1 MSASDPN
8 FIVSSLP
15 SYVKENQDFLIK
27 EVVFGTPTIARITPQ
42 TGIKT
47 SAYVNYLSAAPVLQ
61 DGKGCGRTM
70 GWPEYQQKMRYEH
83 I

>member
-27 EVVFGTPTIARITPQ
+27 EVVFGGDYP
-42 TGIKT
+42 
-47 SAYVNYLSAAPVLQ
+47 YQ
-61 DGKGCGRTM
+61 DTVK
-70 GWPEYQQKMRYEH
+70 KMFRQAGVKCRRFG
-83 I
+83 